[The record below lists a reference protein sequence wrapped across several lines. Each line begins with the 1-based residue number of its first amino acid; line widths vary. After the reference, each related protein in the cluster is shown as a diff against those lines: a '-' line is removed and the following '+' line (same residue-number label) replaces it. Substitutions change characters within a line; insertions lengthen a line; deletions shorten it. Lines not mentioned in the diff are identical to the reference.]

1 MKSKNS
7 CFIQYGSWKYPSNW
21 GKNIIQFFRNIKWS
35 IQRARRGYSDRDLWD
50 FDCFLIKILIE
61 GLDDFTKNLH
71 AAPYN
76 YYDNE
81 NDSIQSWIDKVKEV
95 RQHFATAADEDFWL
109 EDISNEEFRIHEEN
123 REKELRKGFEEL
135 ADIFWDLWD

>member
-1 MKSKNS
+1 MKLKDSLYTPFKHWAEG
-7 CFIQYGSWKYPSNW
+7 GSVY
-21 GKNIIQFFRNIKWS
+21 IT
-35 IQRARRGYSDRDLWD
+35 SDPHFSD
-50 FDCFLIKILIE
+50 
-61 GLDDFTKNLH
+61 G
-71 AAPYN
+71 APYN

-95 RQHFATAADEDFWL
+95 RQHFVTAADEDFWL

-123 REKELRKGFEEL
+123 REKELHKGFEEL